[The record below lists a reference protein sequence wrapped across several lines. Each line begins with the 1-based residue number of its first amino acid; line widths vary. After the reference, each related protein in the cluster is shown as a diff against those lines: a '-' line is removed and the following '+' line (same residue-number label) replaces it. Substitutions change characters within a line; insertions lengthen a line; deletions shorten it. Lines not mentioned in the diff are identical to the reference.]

1 MHLGKRHFI
10 PRASAAL
17 EHTVGKRI
25 GSRAL
30 LFSPATEPFF
40 QVGGDA
46 LEFLGVG
53 HGVFPSLC
61 SSASA
66 RLALGDLGSFIPSL
80 TQCKPLVIL
89 PLAPRAALLFRA
101 LPTAPQHPWVSQE
114 STPGPCWPFS
124 PPPLLQ
130 CPPAQSCPEI
140 WGSWVSH
147 TGSPPVPRVLL
158 RPRGASSRGGGG
170 GELGGGGGGADAPR
184 RSGGVRPLVPPTPE
198 PLTPSTGCFSR
209 RGWMSGSTGGA
220 RGPAAPQDPCPGAG
234 DPRPCPPGS

>member
-1 MHLGKRHFI
+1 MGKR
-10 PRASAAL
+10 
-17 EHTVGKRI
+17 V

-40 QVGGDA
+40 QVGGDP
-46 LEFLGVG
+46 LESLGVG
-53 HGVFPSLC
+53 HGVFLSLC

-101 LPTAPQHPWVSQE
+101 LPTPPQHPWVSQE

-130 CPPAQSCPEI
+130 CPPAQSCREI

-147 TGSPPVPRVLL
+147 TGSTPHPQGPPAPARCQLPGRRRRRAGRKATVVLML
-158 RPRGASSRGGGG
+158 RGG
-170 GELGGGGGGADAPR
+170 LGGSGRSCPPR
-184 RSGGVRPLVPPTPE
+184 LSPSHPVLVVFQGGV
-198 PLTPSTGCFSR
+198 GCPAVLEELRVRWHPRTRALGRGTRALALQGVDSR
-209 RGWMSGSTGGA
+209 
-220 RGPAAPQDPCPGAG
+220 
-234 DPRPCPPGS
+234 